1 MRDKLCIKVGN
12 NEYITRC
19 NFAGRI
25 NKAKKPGL
33 KRVKIETMYRRSR
46 GNVKVELL
54 STSTNF
60 NFFFSLQVGLKL
72 LLAKYRFKSGD
83 SFPPGTSELH

>member
-1 MRDKLCIKVGN
+1 M
-12 NEYITRC
+12 C

-33 KRVKIETMYRRSR
+33 KRVEIETMYTRSR

-60 NFFFSLQVGLKL
+60 KFFFTAGRFEIVTGQV
-72 LLAKYRFKSGD
+72 
-83 SFPPGTSELH
+83 

>member
-1 MRDKLCIKVGN
+1 MRDKLCINVGN
-12 NEYITRC
+12 NEYITMC

-33 KRVKIETMYRRSR
+33 KTVKIETMYRRSR

-60 NFFFSLQVGLKL
+60 NFFFTAGRFEIVTGQV
-72 LLAKYRFKSGD
+72 
-83 SFPPGTSELH
+83 